1 MRSPPQT
8 RIAREP
14 KEDKEEDEGGPEMV
28 RLLNASIA
36 LNTWAGALNMFTLWL
51 VSGSMAG
58 LILVLCAR
66 QSGRRLIAS
75 TQLVPAL
82 ARSGS
87 AEITVAS
94 ALVTANWT
102 SRQTRTAMSR
112 PD

>member
-1 MRSPPQT
+1 
-8 RIAREP
+8 
-14 KEDKEEDEGGPEMV
+14 MV
-28 RLLNASIA
+28 RLLDATIE
-36 LNTWAGALNMFTLWL
+36 LNTCAGALNMFTLWL

-66 QSGRRLIAS
+66 QSGRRLIAG

-94 ALVTANWT
+94 AVVTANWT
-102 SRQTRTAMSR
+102 SRQNRTAMSR
-112 PD
+112 AE

>member
-1 MRSPPQT
+1 
-8 RIAREP
+8 
-14 KEDKEEDEGGPEMV
+14 MV

-66 QSGRRLIAS
+66 QSGRRLIGG

-87 AEITVAS
+87 TEVTEAP

-102 SRQTRTAMSR
+102 SRQNRTAMSR
-112 PD
+112 AE